1 MFVSWWNGEARVAT
15 VAISK
20 KPILEAAS
28 MTTLIYSYYIANCNK
43 SYFRGIIES
52 LIDVRPHVM
61 VVVVRSSLAITKRCW
76 QAFHDFLI
84 FSSCFSLSIYGSWN
98 HLLHSET
105 TGKANWRWI
114 SKCIR
119 KWVFWNESPHL
130 LLQIAGKWP
139 VAPWIVILTPDDSEV
154 DM

>member
-1 MFVSWWNGEARVAT
+1 MFVSWWNGETRIAT

-84 FSSCFSLSIYGSWN
+84 FSSCFSLSICETEITFFIPKLLAKPTGAEYPNVSGNGYSEMN
-98 HLLHSET
+98 HRIYYYRSLENDL
-105 TGKANWRWI
+105 
-114 SKCIR
+114 
-119 KWVFWNESPHL
+119 
-130 LLQIAGKWP
+130 
-139 VAPWIVILTPDDSEV
+139 
-154 DM
+154 